1 MNQEY
6 KEAARLFWNY
16 FKNGAEVKIST
27 SEGDNISVASVSMAA
42 GGEKLYFATPENSL
56 QRIQINNNP
65 YVSLCAKHVS
75 VTGKARDLGPASKAT
90 NKQIRALLTSTFPG
104 GVSPSDKDGALNMAE
119 VTPLTAGFTDARTG
133 EKFIIDFIHQT
144 AEITEPEA

>member
-6 KEAARLFWNY
+6 KEAARLFWDY

-75 VTGKARDLGPASKAT
+75 VTGKARVLDSADKTAV
-90 NKQIRALLTSTFPG
+90 KDIRALLTSTFPR
-104 GVSPSDKDGALNMAE
+104 GVTPSGKGVRADFAE
-119 VTPLTAGFTDARTG
+119 ITPLTAGFTDARTG